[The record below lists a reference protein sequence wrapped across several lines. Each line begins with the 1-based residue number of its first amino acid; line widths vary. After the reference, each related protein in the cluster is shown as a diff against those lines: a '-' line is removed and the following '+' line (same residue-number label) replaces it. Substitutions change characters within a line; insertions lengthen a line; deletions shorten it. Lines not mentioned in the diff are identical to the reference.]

1 MTSRGATLAVTW
13 SLTILLLGS
22 IGGCAAPRQE
32 SSDRSDAC
40 PELRIGGVESDA
52 LRIATRPGCAAHPSP
67 WAEAQ
72 HDTTRGFQD
81 PLLDRFTGTWVL
93 KGVMA
98 GGDVVHD
105 VTAEWVAGHQYLRF
119 VELSREREDDGTRAY
134 EAIVIIGW
142 DAEHERYACLWL
154 DSTGGSG
161 LVNGIIGYAVRDAD
175 RLAFLFESPAD
186 DNRFHTTFAYDRE
199 RDAWE
204 WRMDSERD
212 GSYRAFARARMT
224 RRD

>member
-1 MTSRGATLAVTW
+1 MREHWSENLTPRLRSCAREHLRTAVLCVGLVAVFGAC
-13 SLTILLLGS
+13 S
-22 IGGCAAPRQE
+22 AP
-32 SSDRSDAC
+32 A
-40 PELRIGGVESDA
+40 
-52 LRIATRPGCAAHPSP
+52 SP
-67 WAEAQ
+67 WAQAQ
-72 HDTTRGFQD
+72 HDTTHGFQD

-93 KGVMA
+93 EGVMA

-105 VTAEWVAGHQYLRF
+105 VTAEWITGHQYLRF
-119 VELSREREDDGTRAY
+119 VELSREREDDGARAY

-142 DAEHERYACLWL
+142 DAEQGRYACLWL

-161 LVNGIIGYAVRDAD
+161 LVNGIIGYAVRDGD
-175 RLAFLFESPAD
+175 RLAFLFEWPD
-186 DNRFHTTFAYDRE
+186 DGTRFHTTFIYHRE

-212 GSYRAFARARMT
+212 GSSRAFARATMT